1 MLVAKAGCQLLTR
14 SYKIHKVALRSLRAT
29 IYKSIM
35 QPRACSPHSTIAP
48 TPFRTFKMAA
58 ASTDSQV
65 DSSIPGSLPGR
76 RDMYDGL
83 IIDPDTLPTG
93 TTDFIDALASSVP
106 AWQEAGFRGIWLKIP
121 ISRAHYVGHAVD
133 AGFEYHH
140 AEPGY
145 LMLTQWL
152 PQSENKLPP
161 NASHQVGVGAFV
173 FDKETRRVLVVQEK
187 NGPLKGK
194 GVWKMPTGLVQ
205 AGEDITEAAQREVEE
220 ETGIKTKFHSVL
232 AMRQAHGLAFGK
244 SDMFFVVALDPVH
257 PASAQTIVP
266 QEDEVEAAAWISL
279 EEYTSVEFHL
289 QRPLLKKIMEKCTAY
304 AKGQYSGLGGY
315 KLSSGFSE
323 RQDLLLFGEGTEE
336 EVTLA
341 AKEKNED
348 AWIGLS

>member
-1 MLVAKAGCQLLTR
+1 M
-14 SYKIHKVALRSLRAT
+14 HKRT
-29 IYKSIM
+29 EFPGIII
-35 QPRACSPHSTIAP
+35 QPRACLPQFPAAP
-48 TPFRTFKMAA
+48 PFRAFKMAA

-65 DSSIPGSLPGR
+65 ESPIPGSFLGR

-83 IIDPDTLPTG
+83 IIDPDTLPTS
-93 TTDFIDALASSVP
+93 TTDFVDALGASVP
-106 AWQEAGFRGIWLKIP
+106 AWQEAGFRGIWLKVP
-121 ISRAHYVGHAVD
+121 ISKAHYIGHAVD

-152 PQSENKLPP
+152 PMTENKLPP

-194 GVWKMPTGLVQ
+194 KVWKMPTGLVQ
-205 AGEDITEAAQREVEE
+205 AGEDITEAAQREVQE

-244 SDMFFVVALDPVH
+244 SDMFFVVALDPVQ

-266 QEDEVEAAAWISL
+266 QEDEVDAAAWISL
-279 EEYTSVEFHL
+279 EEYTSIEFHL

-315 KLSSGFSE
+315 KLSSGFSQ
-323 RQDLLLFGEGTEE
+323 RNDLLLFGEGAEE
-336 EVTLA
+336 EVKVTA
-341 AKEKNED
+341 ASEKNED